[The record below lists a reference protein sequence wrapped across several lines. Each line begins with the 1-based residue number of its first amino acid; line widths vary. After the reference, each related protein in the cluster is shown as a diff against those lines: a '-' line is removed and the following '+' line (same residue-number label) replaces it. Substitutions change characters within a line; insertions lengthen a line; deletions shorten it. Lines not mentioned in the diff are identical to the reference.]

1 MSSEGSVTRWL
12 GPLQEG
18 DSAAVQPLWER
29 YFRRLVGLARKK
41 LRSAPRRA
49 ADEEDVAL
57 SAFDSF
63 CRNAEQGRF
72 PRLLDRDSLWRLL
85 VVFTARKSAHLL
97 RDEGR
102 QKRGGGL
109 TPRTGTPPTRG
120 GEPVL
125 EQVLSREPTPALA
138 AEMAEQCQRLLARLG
153 DAELEKIA
161 LWRMEGFGV
170 EEIASQLGCAPRSV
184 KRKLHLIRTIWEKE
198 TAP

>member
-1 MSSEGSVTRWL
+1 MRPDASSTSVTQWIDRL
-12 GPLQEG
+12 KAG
-18 DSAAVQPLWER
+18 DPDAAQKLWER

-72 PRLLDRDSLWRLL
+72 PQLLDRDSLWRLL
-85 VVFTARKSAHLL
+85 VVFTARKSAHLR

-109 TPRTGTPPTRG
+109 TPRTDTR
-120 GEPVL
+120 
-125 EQVLSREPTPALA
+125 
-138 AEMAEQCQRLLARLG
+138 MAPSS
-153 DAELEKIA
+153 
-161 LWRMEGFGV
+161 W
-170 EEIASQLGCAPRSV
+170 
-184 KRKLHLIRTIWEKE
+184 
-198 TAP
+198 